1 MRPENLATV
10 AKQKGLTVHLTAP
23 FSQEY
28 GPAEFTAPEAFT
40 KAAFGLTPDEPL
52 AGPIV
57 GRDAIYVIALAKQLP
72 SEIPPLDQ
80 IRDRVTRDY
89 QLHEGTLLAQAGRNQ
104 FCSDPANRP
113 GRRETVFHPCAPPP
127 GCSPKRCRRF
137 P

>member
-1 MRPENLATV
+1 M
-10 AKQKGLTVHLTAP
+10 HLTAP
-23 FSQEY
+23 FGQEY
-28 GPAEFTAPEAFT
+28 GPAGFTAPEAFT

-89 QLHEGTLLAQAGRNQ
+89 QLHEGHVARATQPEPILFRHFEPAMAGGKQ
-104 FCSDPANRP
+104 FCVRL
-113 GRRETVFHPCAPPP
+113 H
-127 GCSPKRCRRF
+127 CRRAAARNAAAVF
-137 P
+137 LEHADLPELGDRAA